1 MIKKLNIL
9 CLQIFL
15 VLGLLMSH
23 QNKFMVEIGF
33 NNISDLDKLNKI
45 GIDIDH
51 HRTQKHVHA
60 FVTHDQKVEIKNLGF
75 SISTI
80 PNLAKQYYE
89 ELKKL
94 GIEQRNPMLEYHDY
108 NELTAFL
115 QNIAASYP
123 SITRLESI
131 GQSVQ
136 GKELW
141 VMQISDNPGINE
153 IEPEFKY
160 VANMHGDETP
170 GREFSLYLI
179 EWLCENYGSSDR
191 ATFLVNNTDIYIMPT
206 MNPDGFELGQRYNAN
221 NIDLNRDFPDQFYD
235 PSNTLSGRQPETRAV
250 MEWSWSHNFVLSANM
265 HSGALVVNYPYD
277 GPNSGSYSA
286 CPDDDMF
293 VHIST
298 AYSDA
303 HPNMEQGGFNNGI
316 TNGSQWYA
324 IDGGMQDWNYVWE
337 QDFDVTLEQSQTK
350 WPNSNQLSSLWN
362 QHREP
367 LLVYLEQIHTGLKG
381 LILDSSTGQ
390 PVNAD
395 IKVDGIDK
403 IINPDLQHGDYY
415 RLLSPGTYTV
425 TAEAYGYF
433 SQTVTVNIDDLNAS
447 VHDFNMEPIPQE
459 PYLDFVSQDAG
470 LINSGDQA
478 SMFITLSNIGIGTAT
493 GVSAQ
498 LSSSSP
504 FVSVTNSYSSFPNIS
519 QNSQGTS
526 NNPFAFSVSPSC
538 PSNTLINFN
547 LAISSNQGSW
557 EQNFGIA
564 VGLEAEDFE
573 TAGLSSL
580 DWSMSGSSDW
590 FVTENEAYEGSYSA
604 RSGNISDNQQSVISI
619 TMEASNSGSISFY
632 KKVSSEEN
640 YDYLRFFID
649 NTEKGSWAGEIDWS
663 QESYQV
669 QEGEHTYRWEFDKD
683 GSVSEGSDCGWI
695 DSVVFPPTESDS
707 PVVVGDLNF
716 DGTINILDVVISIN
730 FVLGVDYPSDIET
743 LASDINGDGT
753 INVLDIVLLVNIILG
768 A

>member
-1 MIKKLNIL
+1 
-9 CLQIFL
+9 
-15 VLGLLMSH
+15 
-23 QNKFMVEIGF
+23 MVEIGF
-33 NNISDLDKLNKI
+33 GNVSDLDELNKI
-45 GIDIDH
+45 GIDLDH
-51 HRTQKHVHA
+51 HRTSSSVHA
-60 FVTHDQKVEIKNLGF
+60 FVTKDEKNLIEGLGF
-75 SISTI
+75 SVSAI
-80 PNLAKQYYE
+80 PNHARQYFE

-94 GIEQRNPMLEYHDY
+94 GEQQRNPMLEYHDY

-115 QNIAASYP
+115 QDIASSYP

-136 GKELW
+136 GRELW
-141 VMQISDNPGINE
+141 VMQISDNPGLNE
-153 IEPEFKY
+153 VEPEFKY

-191 ATFLVNNTDIYIMPT
+191 ATFLVENTDIYIMPT

-221 NIDLNRDFPDQFYD
+221 NVDLNRDFPDQFYD
-235 PSNTLSGRQPETRAV
+235 PNNTLSGRQPETRAV

-293 VHIST
+293 VHVSM

-303 HPNMEQGGFNNGI
+303 HPNMEQGGFNDGI
-316 TNGSQWYA
+316 TNGAQWYA

-367 LLVYLEQIHTGLKG
+367 LLVYLEQVHTGLRG
-381 LILDSSTGQ
+381 LVVDNSTGQ
-390 PVNAD
+390 AVNAD
-395 IKVDGIDK
+395 IKVQGIDK
-403 IINPDLQHGDYY
+403 IINPDMEHGDYY
-415 RLLSPGTYTV
+415 RLLTPGTYTV

-433 SQTVTVNIDDLNAS
+433 PQSITVNIDGSSAS
-447 VHDFNMEPIPQE
+447 VHDFYMEPMPQE

-478 SMFITLSNIGIGTAT
+478 SMFITLSNLGIGTAT

-504 FVSVTNSYSSFPNIS
+504 FVSVTSSYSSFPNIS

-526 NNPFAFSVSPSC
+526 NNPFTFTVSPSC
-538 PSNTLINFN
+538 PSNTLVNFN

-557 EQNFGIA
+557 EQNFNIA
-564 VGLEAEDFE
+564 VGLAAEDFE
-573 TAGLSSL
+573 TAGFSSL

-590 FVTENEAYEGSYSA
+590 IVTGNEAYEGSYSA
-604 RSGNISDNQQSVISI
+604 KSGNINDNQQSVLSI
-619 TMEASNSGSISFY
+619 TMEATEPGSISFY
-632 KKVSSEEN
+632 KKVSSEAN

-649 NTEKGSWAGEIDWS
+649 NTEKGSWAGEVNWS

-683 GSVSEGSDCGWI
+683 GSVSDGSDCGWI
-695 DSVVFPPTESDS
+695 DSIVFPPTESENQ
-707 PVVVGDLNF
+707 VVVGDLNF

-730 FVLGVDYPSDIET
+730 FVLGVDSPSDIES
-743 LASDINGDGT
+743 LAADINGDGT